1 MPEIKIGKKYFLMR
15 EKKIVGALVFQNKN
29 GIIVPFIQEHP
40 DARKE
45 RLSGLAGEHAHFV
58 FSRVRDYLAGKE
70 LAIHLMPERITEFD
84 FRDALW
90 ELFKRFVLPADLL
103 EKIILQAEKE
113 YKGRADRKTRGQI
126 DVFKKLKPVGEN
138 KRGKVDYTRMW
149 KSWLRK
155 WKPKK

>member
-1 MPEIKIGKKYFLMR
+1 
-15 EKKIVGALVFQNKN
+15 
-29 GIIVPFIQEHP
+29 
-40 DARKE
+40 
-45 RLSGLAGEHAHFV
+45 LSGLAGEHAHFV

-113 YKGRADRKTRGQI
+113 YKGRAERKTRGQI